1 MENESKQKID
11 KIQNTI
17 MTSLANIYQKTEE
30 IEKVDKQIADWI
42 LKRIEEIRKDIENNQ
57 TQPIEFLSEIMLI
70 QTEIINFIDTDIY
83 KQKTVKLQKSEM
95 EKELAS
101 IGVQT
106 ISEEDKAALLQNQN
120 TQTKQNVEQ
129 SQNNENETGKW
140 MQIYAPEK
148 KHFWQII
155 LEKILNLFGRE
166 QEAY

>member
-1 MENESKQKID
+1 M
-11 KIQNTI
+11 
-17 MTSLANIYQKTEE
+17 
-30 IEKVDKQIADWI
+30 
-42 LKRIEEIRKDIENNQ
+42 KRIEEIRKDIENNQ

-140 MQIYAPEK
+140 MQIYATEK
-148 KHFWQII
+148 KHFWKII